1 MHALHKGEIRMSQR
15 VLMAIAG
22 VIVGWLIVSSLTK
35 GFDTSYLIGIL
46 FGFLAGYVVRKEA
59 ATES

>member
-1 MHALHKGEIRMSQR
+1 MSQR